1 MVLVERNLRRGA
13 EDLLEVGGSVVHHD
27 EKIVELLALL
37 DARQDQ
43 VIDLRGECI
52 ALHAA
57 DAAKNVDLAE
67 DLLRRVLVLEQVSE

>member
-1 MVLVERNLRRGA
+1 M
-13 EDLLEVGGSVVHHD
+13 VHHD

-43 VIDLRGECI
+43 VIDLRGERV